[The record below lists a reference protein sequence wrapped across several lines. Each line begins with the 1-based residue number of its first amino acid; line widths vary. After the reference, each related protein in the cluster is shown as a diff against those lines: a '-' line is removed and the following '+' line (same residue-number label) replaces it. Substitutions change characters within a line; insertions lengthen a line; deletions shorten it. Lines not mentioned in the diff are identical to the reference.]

1 MLSLTINR
9 AALRSAIVSRQFAAA
24 SASSVRF
31 ASTKTLQDAVAEIVP
46 AKREQIAK
54 LKAEHA
60 ETKLGDCQVG
70 HILGGMRGLKCML
83 WEGSVL
89 DAETGITFHG
99 LSIPECAK
107 VLPKASD
114 IGRPGSEMLPES
126 MLWLLLTG
134 KAPTVEEVKGLSS
147 DLIARAQLPEY
158 LIKIIDSFPKTLHP
172 MTQFSI
178 ATAAL
183 NHDSKFA
190 AAYSQG
196 IKKTE
201 YWVPT
206 LEDSLNLIAKL
217 PSVAARIYYNVY
229 GKGDATQK
237 INPEMDLIEN
247 FSHQLGF
254 GSSEGLTDYLRLYM
268 TVHTD
273 HEGGNVSAHTTHLVG
288 SALSDPYLAYSAGLD
303 GLAGPLH
310 ALANQEVLNWALE
323 FEREVGQNPTDQ
335 QIVDQ
340 LWATLKS
347 GRVVPGYGH
356 AVLRQPDPRFVAL
369 SQFCETRHELK
380 EAPIVQLVQRLSKL
394 APVVL
399 KEHGK
404 TKNPYPNVDAA
415 SGCVLYTYGLDQF
428 KFYTVLFGISRAIG
442 ALPQLVFDRILGLP
456 IERPKSLS
464 MDALFKLLQK

>member
-1 MLSLTINR
+1 MCIR
-9 AALRSAIVSRQFAAA
+9 
-24 SASSVRF
+24 
-31 ASTKTLQDAVAEIVP
+31 
-46 AKREQIAK
+46 
-54 LKAEHA
+54 
-60 ETKLGDCQVG
+60 
-70 HILGGMRGLKCML
+70 
-83 WEGSVL
+83 
-89 DAETGITFHG
+89 
-99 LSIPECAK
+99 
-107 VLPKASD
+107 
-114 IGRPGSEMLPES
+114 
-126 MLWLLLTG
+126 
-134 KAPTVEEVKGLSS
+134 
-147 DLIARAQLPEY
+147 
-158 LIKIIDSFPKTLHP
+158 DS
-172 MTQFSI
+172 
-178 ATAAL
+178 
-183 NHDSKFA
+183 
-190 AAYSQG
+190 
-196 IKKTE
+196 
-201 YWVPT
+201 
-206 LEDSLNLIAKL
+206 
-217 PSVAARIYYNVY
+217 
-229 GKGDATQK
+229 
-237 INPEMDLIEN
+237 
-247 FSHQLGF
+247 
-254 GSSEGLTDYLRLYM
+254 
-268 TVHTD
+268 
-273 HEGGNVSAHTTHLVG
+273 
-288 SALSDPYLAYSAGLD
+288 PYLAYSAGLD

-310 ALANQEVLNWALE
+310 GLANQEVLNWALE

-369 SQFCETRHELK
+369 SQFCETRQELK